1 MLYQHRIDPQVP
13 IEDVVGALKEL
24 IEEGKIKHYGLS
36 EAGPKTIRRAHAVH
50 PVTAVQNEYALWT
63 RESEPYVIPTC
74 EELGIGFVAWSPLG
88 QGYLTGTVWPST
100 KFPNGGYGKGQSFDT
115 VAALSKDATILDWFV
130 IEGKK
135 AAGAKDAVRNWL
147 RKIEML

>member
-63 RESEPYVIPTC
+63 RESEPYVIT
-74 EELGIGFVAWSPLG
+74 
-88 QGYLTGTVWPST
+88 YL
-100 KFPNGGYGKGQSFDT
+100 
-115 VAALSKDATILDWFV
+115 
-130 IEGKK
+130 
-135 AAGAKDAVRNWL
+135 
-147 RKIEML
+147 